1 MPAQGPAWAPFDAG
15 DDGRALILTAQ
26 QVLGEVEP
34 AVGEPAGAL
43 HILAVLRH
51 NVAKLALDAAVLPH
65 QGPEAGGLLHRPLI
79 QVGIAA
85 QLQAMEVID
94 LGHELVE
101 VGVLHPVLIRCP
113 QTKVLHESFLTA
125 DIYCLWAVY

>member
-1 MPAQGPAWAPFDAG
+1 MPAQGPAWTPFDAG

-26 QVLGEVEP
+26 QVLGEVEL

-85 QLQAMEVID
+85 QLQTMEVID